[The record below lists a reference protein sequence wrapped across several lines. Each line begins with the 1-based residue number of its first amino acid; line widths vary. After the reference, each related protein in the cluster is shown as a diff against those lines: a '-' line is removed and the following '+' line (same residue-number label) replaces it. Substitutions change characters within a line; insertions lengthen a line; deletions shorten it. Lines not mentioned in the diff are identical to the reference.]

1 MAGSTDF
8 CVVVTTYPLNRLFI
22 NVQRE
27 NTHRPPKLRCPDVF
41 ALECD
46 GQSYP
51 LRNNYSIVVQ
61 LLQVDEKLRDLWFCQ
76 RRCSGTAYVLLGWG

>member
-51 LRNNYSIVVQ
+51 LRNHYSIVVQ
-61 LLQVDEKLRDLWFCQ
+61 LLLQVDERPRIIGFTSVVSHQ
-76 RRCSGTAYVLLGWG
+76 